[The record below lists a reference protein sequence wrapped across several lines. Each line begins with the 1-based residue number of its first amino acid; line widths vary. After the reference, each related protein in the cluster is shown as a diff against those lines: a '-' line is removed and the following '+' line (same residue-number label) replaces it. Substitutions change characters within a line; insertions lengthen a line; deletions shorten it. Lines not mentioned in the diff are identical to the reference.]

1 MSSWW
6 LLPTEAIVSIWLG
19 AAIGVLVGAL
29 MAAAANG
36 GAPVSG
42 QSSIL
47 LRTLADLG
55 EHFGADDR
63 PRIPDFDPLL
73 EALRLHHGPD
83 GRADEAPQL
92 AAARTLLKEHNL
104 AVYRRL
110 ATS

>member
-1 MSSWW
+1 
-6 LLPTEAIVSIWLG
+6 
-19 AAIGVLVGAL
+19 
-29 MAAAANG
+29 
-36 GAPVSG
+36 VSG
-42 QSSIL
+42 QRNSTLREL
-47 LRTLADLG
+47 LDRLSA
-55 EHFGADDR
+55 ADDR

-92 AAARTLLKEHNL
+92 AAARSLLEEHNL